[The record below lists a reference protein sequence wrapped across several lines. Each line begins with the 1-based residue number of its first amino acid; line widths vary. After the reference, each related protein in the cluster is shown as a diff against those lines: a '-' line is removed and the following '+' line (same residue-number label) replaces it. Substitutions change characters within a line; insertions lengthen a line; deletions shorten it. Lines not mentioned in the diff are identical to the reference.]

1 MVRLYV
7 KVFKQIKMIR
17 YILTILFTF
26 VICKGTYGQVSA
38 PYLSMSLEA
47 SDKRAKWQ
55 PMHKMPAGDFT
66 LEWLKSGDIIVSY
79 NRNEPPMKYLKET
92 NFSAKDLKKIDK
104 NILGFSLKGIY
115 LDPEQPPEFYY
126 VIYFNPKMKNSILLE
141 LHALLGHVVSATYYS
156 DKKIN
161 PFQNRIYSTL
171 K

>member
-1 MVRLYV
+1 M
-7 KVFKQIKMIR
+7 IKHIFSTFV
-17 YILTILFTF
+17 LF
-26 VICKGTYGQVSA
+26 VICQGTYGQVSA
-38 PYLSMSLEA
+38 PYLSMNLEA
-47 SDKRAKWQ
+47 KDNSARWQ
-55 PMHKMPAGDFT
+55 PMHKMPAGNFT

-79 NRNEPPMKYLKET
+79 NRNEAPTKYLKET
-92 NFSAKDLKKIDK
+92 DFSSKDLQKLDKKIS
-104 NILGFSLKGIY
+104 GFSLKGIY

-141 LHALLGHVVSATYYS
+141 LHAVLGHIVSATYYS

>member
-1 MVRLYV
+1 M
-7 KVFKQIKMIR
+7 IKH
-17 YILTILFTF
+17 ILSTLVLF
-26 VICKGTYGQVSA
+26 VIWQGTYGQVSA

-47 SDKRAKWQ
+47 KDNRARWQ
-55 PMHKMPAGDFT
+55 PMHKMPAGNFT
-66 LEWLKSGDIIVSY
+66 LEWLKSGDILISY
-79 NRNEPPMKYLKET
+79 NRNEAPTKYLKET
-92 NFSAKDLKKIDK
+92 NFSSKDLQKLDKKIS
-104 NILGFSLKGIY
+104 GFSLKGIY

>member
-1 MVRLYV
+1 M
-7 KVFKQIKMIR
+7 IKH
-17 YILTILFTF
+17 ILSTFAIF
-26 VICKGTYGQVSA
+26 VIWQGTYGQVSA

-47 SDKRAKWQ
+47 KDNRARWQ

-79 NRNEPPMKYLKET
+79 NRNEPPTKYLKET
-92 NFSAKDLKKIDK
+92 NFSSKDLQKLDKK
-104 NILGFSLKGIY
+104 ILGFSLKGIY

-161 PFQNRIYSTL
+161 PFQTRIYSTF